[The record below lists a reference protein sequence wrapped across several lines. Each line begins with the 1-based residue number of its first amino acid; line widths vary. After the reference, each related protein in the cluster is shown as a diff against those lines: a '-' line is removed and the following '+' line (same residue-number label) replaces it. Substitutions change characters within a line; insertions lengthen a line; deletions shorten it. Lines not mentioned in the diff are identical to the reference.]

1 MYSLQK
7 SLTFSFLFTVMS
19 LSLAR
24 IVFTVISLSWNYLL
38 IIPGAQC
45 SKLTSSP
52 TTPNP
57 KYKHTSN
64 TKNETKYSLIWKQ
77 RSILDHLLTNFI
89 TTTFEIWSGSSKHNS
104 HLKGVVSSFCLW
116 NGDISRLIWTMI
128 SVCTLYLTLSCNWK
142 KKKKPTSH
150 NLFRNYTFNN
160 QIWFNHLPW

>member
-7 SLTFSFLFTVMS
+7 SSTFSSLFTVMS
-19 LSLAR
+19 LSLAI
-24 IVFTVISLSWNYLL
+24 IVFTVISLSWNNLL
-38 IIPGAQC
+38 TTPGAQC

-64 TKNETKYSLIWKQ
+64 TENGTKYSLIRKQ
-77 RSILDHLLTNFI
+77 RSILDHLLTNSL

-116 NGDISRLIWTMI
+116 NGDISRLIWTMT
-128 SVCTLYLTLSCNWK
+128 SVCNLCLTLSCNCK
-142 KKKKPTSH
+142 KRKQTSH
-150 NLFRNYTFNN
+150 NLFRNYTFKN
-160 QIWFNHLPW
+160 QISFNHLPW